1 MTFFD
6 NFRKRL
12 MSATALCSGVLL
24 AAVSASQTA
33 NAGPTGGNVQSGS
46 ATISGSSSNLSITQT
61 SERAYIDWSK
71 FDVDAGDRITFWH
84 DPNFQHSITVNRD
97 TSGIYSQINGT
108 LLSCM
113 SGSLCSPGA
122 ANGGSVWI
130 INPAGVTFGN
140 GARVDVGGLLATTA
154 NIDPS
159 DFANSLIGVA
169 PIEFT
174 GTTNN
179 GGIFVDAGANITG
192 NGSLIA
198 LVAPEVRVN
207 GDITNAN
214 GDILLGST
222 QDFLLNVRFVPAGQS
237 KSTLE
242 LFEYQVDTFGN
253 YTGPQSGSSNA
264 NGLTINGTLTSER
277 IFGSVVSVV
286 DSVLNVNGTLNATGV
301 TSDGETIS
309 LIGDGCMLNDG
320 SGIQSGIPYTIGKVD
335 TKIGSNAQLN
345 AAQGVTSVMGDSVLI
360 DQALTLTDDL
370 RLISLDGGI
379 QLNGALNVGGNAEL
393 ATTGFTGGDIKVG
406 NITAGG
412 TATLSSFAGNV
423 TASDIKGGNVF
434 VAGETGVTVGTVQA
448 RAVAGQTP
456 GDATVTSSA
465 GNVTTGDVTA
475 DGFISIAGQNATTG
489 SLSANAGIIGFADK
503 TFTSNGP
510 INAGDF
516 ALVFANDLKLKGNTT
531 AGTDLTLMSLSG
543 DIEAKDLSA
552 GGNLSTQSAGNTS
565 IGQQSAGGTLTN
577 TATGTLTVTG
587 KSQATGDITMDA
599 GSLLH
604 ANGDITSTAGK
615 IDITTRLTGIDLQNL
630 NAGTDILLNS
640 NGATSV
646 GTLTAGGDINTQS
659 RLGFTITGKSLS
671 GGDTTVS
678 ASSITLSDAMEA
690 TGGSINLGA
699 ASGDLS
705 TTTLKAGGNI
715 QTRAFGNTVI
725 ESAEATGTVTG
736 TAGAI
741 TINSDSNTRISGA
754 VTGKGDVTI
763 SGLSVTLNGDTTSST
778 GSIDLK
784 AQRGNII
791 AQNLNAQ
798 SDITTYS
805 GLQTSIVSQ
814 TAQTGDISALAG
826 TNYLVSGNTT
836 SGQDLDVN
844 ASAISFSNAPIVARD
859 LTLKASGAI
868 STPSLAAGRDISV
881 TSGRGFSIDGLVDAG
896 RDLSVDAQAINLKS
910 GAKSGSD
917 MTLVSKSTVDAPQLD
932 AVGDLSG
939 TATGKFAITGTT
951 TAAGIQVDAGE
962 IDLQGTT
969 RANTGDLGLKARTG
983 NIVTQDLVS
992 AQDISLDAS
1001 GNLTMLNLQ
1010 AGGNISTQSG
1020 GNTRLTSL
1028 QAGGAITGNADRNY
1042 DVSGDVTA
1050 EGDVSLSAG
1059 QTSTTET
1066 FGLVVKGNVLS
1077 NKGGVSL
1084 VSSHDVQ
1091 TEAVTAAGST
1101 LIEAKSGSIDAGAD
1115 VQAGGDAT
1123 LKSDGDIQVQGDV
1136 IGGGKVLLASAS
1148 GNSRTEN
1155 ISAGSDLEVSVN
1167 GNFVAEK
1174 LSAGW
1179 DISTITTGP
1188 SSNQF
1193 IKIAEQTAGGEINA
1207 QTSGLYE
1214 VAGDSLAGGDF
1225 NLNYSGRFAFGG
1237 EVRSTGGGV
1246 KLEAQHSNVVSTA
1259 QDVIA
1264 ENGNVTITG
1273 NESDLNTGNL
1283 SASKGNVFITLA
1295 GDIAVDGDI
1304 STMESLQITRA
1315 NNLSVTGDIVTGT
1328 NVNLTARKDIKV
1340 GNIQS
1345 GNISTESGGDT
1356 HTGSLTTLG
1365 TGTGIEGTA
1374 GGSFTVDGNISSRNR
1389 LIVDASGIVLK
1400 GTTNTENYIQLLSK
1414 GGITTGDLVA
1424 RTSITLETQ
1433 SSNPLGASD
1442 DFITIKSQSAGT
1454 NITAR
1459 TGGAYTVLGDTQ
1471 AGNGIALNAS
1481 DTFHFGGML
1490 KAKTGDISLQSQ
1502 TLGGHNT
1509 AKDIIAEQGNI
1520 LITGNAGSLE
1530 ADSLT
1535 SKTGSVRSGLQG
1547 DITIKGNVEAADIVE
1562 FQLAGGLNT
1571 DASLSIG
1578 GKVNAGSDIKFTVG
1592 KDINTGDLDSGG
1604 SITTQS
1610 GGNTVLASAKA
1621 LGDVVAN
1628 AGGSLE
1634 ISRASQGITPLKT
1647 IAGGDIKLT
1656 AGTDISTGDLV
1667 SGGTITTQSNGN
1679 TVLASV
1685 DARRDILADAAGNFE
1700 ITGKSKSGK
1709 SFKVS
1714 ADGNIKTGDIE
1725 AGLAIETESGG
1736 DTVLASA
1743 DSARGIMI
1751 EAGGNLEITGQSKA
1765 ALALTASA
1773 DGNIKTGDIE
1783 AGQSIVTESGG
1794 NTLLA
1799 SADAGGAIQAF
1810 ADGSLEITKDSK
1822 ASDSVKA
1829 FAGGDITLGGSLLS
1843 GESVVV
1849 TSEGGSVTV
1858 NDINAKNVRLTSE
1871 RISGSTTLIESG
1883 PIAINGDIDAL
1894 RYVLI
1899 ATRGAVSVN
1908 GAVEA
1913 RTALQLFGG
1922 NLHIDTNT
1930 GWLIAPEVEITAMT
1944 GSLVFGNGFTLQSGS
1959 MNVDQAEYAQILAAK
1974 RLTLTAADWSGL
1986 IERQPVQLSTYTAA
2000 GFAESYFHAKRL
2012 PTFLPS
2018 SSPTTSILVGNFGFH
2033 SGAKNIRFLTGNG
2046 GNPLVPDVKIA
2057 GSVTNGGVAGTNMSI
2072 GDALNINWQPGTILI
2087 TGNLGTNTG
2096 GRTATTSDWLGSVS
2110 LAGSNVILG
2119 NQAFYDAYMAD
2130 VQAGTAGSFDA
2141 YLASQDF
2148 ADPAMAGHIWLAA
2161 ENLSFTLADGGSLIQ
2176 QNTIAEGMLGAD
2188 GLWSY
2193 LPAGQDGLFA
2203 LEDGSTP
2210 GQIDL
2215 FGSFVDPTTGQVIA
2229 GVAASL
2235 LDSFLPAG
2243 LTQQPAYRVNSCEIG
2258 TPICAGASSE
2268 DINDTFDF
2276 ELGVIS
2282 PAEYSNV
2289 AILGVEYIEKDE
2301 TEADE

>member
-1 MTFFD
+1 MTFFE

-33 NAGPTGGNVQSGS
+33 NAGPTRGNVQSGS

-309 LIGDGCMLNDG
+309 LIGDGFMLNDG

-335 TKIGSNAQLN
+335 TKIGSNAKLN

-393 ATTGFTGGDIKVG
+393 ATTGFTGGDIKAG

-456 GDATVTSSA
+456 GDATVSSSA

-543 DIEAKDLSA
+543 DIDAKDLSA

-615 IDITTRLTGIDLQNL
+615 IDITTRLAGIDLQNL

-640 NGATSV
+640 NGATHID
-646 GTLTAGGDINTQS
+646 TLTAGGDINTQS

-678 ASSITLSDAMEA
+678 AASITLSDAMEA

-725 ESAEATGTVTG
+725 ESAEATGTITG

-868 STPSLAAGRDISV
+868 SAPSLAAGRDISV

-932 AVGDLSG
+932 AGGDLSG
-939 TATGKFAITGTT
+939 TATGKFAITGTA

-983 NIVTQDLVS
+983 DIVTQNLFA

-1001 GNLTMLNLQ
+1001 GNLTTANLQ
-1010 AGGNISTQSG
+1010 AGQNISTNSG
-1020 GNTRLTSL
+1020 GNTMITSL

-1042 DVSGDVTA
+1042 EVSSDVTA

-1115 VQAGGDAT
+1115 LQAGGDAT

-1136 IGGGKVLLASAS
+1136 IGGGKVLLASMS

-1155 ISAGSDLEVSVN
+1155 ISAGSDLEIGVN
-1167 GNFVAEK
+1167 GNFSAEK
-1174 LSAGW
+1174 LSAGQDIKTTSPFDTFTASSMTSGRDIILEGRH
-1179 DISTITTGP
+1179 DISTGDLTSGRNIDIDLTDSGKITTGNVISANNLSLAASGNITTSALNVGGDISTTTSGP
-1188 SSNQF
+1188 ARSQF
-1193 IKIAEQTAGGEINA
+1193 IKISEQTAGGDINA

-1214 VAGDSLAGGDF
+1214 VAGDSLASGDF

-1273 NESDLNTGNL
+1273 NDSDLNTGDL
-1283 SASKGNVFITLA
+1283 SASKGDIFITLA
-1295 GDIAVDGDI
+1295 GDIAVDGDV
-1304 STMESLQITRA
+1304 TAMRSLQIPSA

-1328 NVNLTARKDIKV
+1328 NVSLTARKNITV
-1340 GNIQS
+1340 GNVQS
-1345 GNISTESGGDT
+1345 GNIDTDSGGNT
-1356 HTGSLTTLG
+1356 RIASLTSLG
-1365 TGTGIEGTA
+1365 AGSQVEGIA
-1374 GGSFTVDGNISSRNR
+1374 GGSYTVDGDIDAAVN
-1389 LIVDASGIVLK
+1389 LIIDASGIVLK
-1400 GTTNTENYIQLLSK
+1400 GTTNTGGAIQLLSK
-1414 GGITTGDLVA
+1414 GGITTGDLIA
-1424 RTSITLETQ
+1424 HTSITTETQ
-1433 SSNPLGASD
+1433 KTDPYGASD
-1442 DFITIKSQSAGT
+1442 DFITIKSQTAGSQISAK
-1454 NITAR
+1454 
-1459 TGGAYTVLGDTQ
+1459 TGGAYTILGDTQ
-1471 AGNGIALNAS
+1471 AGSGFALNAS

-1490 KAKTGDISLQSQ
+1490 KATAGDISLQSQ
-1502 TLGGHNT
+1502 TLSGHNT
-1509 AKDIIAEQGNI
+1509 AKDIIAERGNI

-1535 SKTGSVRSGLQG
+1535 SKMGSVRSGLQG
-1547 DITIKGNVEAADIVE
+1547 DITINGNVEAADIVE

-1571 DASLSIG
+1571 DTSLSIG
-1578 GKVNAGSDIKFTVG
+1578 GNVTAG
-1592 KDINTGDLDSGG
+1592 KDIKL
-1604 SITTQS
+1604 
-1610 GGNTVLASAKA
+1610 SAGK
-1621 LGDVVAN
+1621 
-1628 AGGSLE
+1628 
-1634 ISRASQGITPLKT
+1634 
-1647 IAGGDIKLT
+1647 
-1656 AGTDISTGDLV
+1656 DISTGKL
-1667 SGGTITTQSNGN
+1667 
-1679 TVLASV
+1679 
-1685 DARRDILADAAGNFE
+1685 
-1700 ITGKSKSGK
+1700 K
-1709 SFKVS
+1709 
-1714 ADGNIKTGDIE
+1714 
-1725 AGLAIETESGG
+1725 AGLAIETKSGG

-1743 DSARGIMI
+1743 DSGRGIMI

-1765 ALALTASA
+1765 ALAFTASA

-1871 RISGSTTLIESG
+1871 RISGNTTLIESG
-1883 PIAINGDIDAL
+1883 PITINGDIDAL
-1894 RYVLI
+1894 RYLLI
-1899 ATRGAVSVN
+1899 ATRGGVSVN

-1913 RTALQLFGG
+1913 GTALQLFGG
-1922 NLHIDTNT
+1922 NLHIDTSN
-1930 GWLIAPEVEITAMT
+1930 GWLIAPEVDITAMT
-1944 GSLVFGNGFTLQSGS
+1944 GSLIFGNGYTLQSGS
-1959 MNVDQAEYAQILAAK
+1959 MNISQAEYTQIMASK
-1974 RLTLTAADWSGL
+1974 RLTLIASDWSGL
-1986 IERQPVQLSTYTAA
+1986 IERQPVQLSTYTAS
-2000 GFAESYFHAKRL
+2000 GFAESYFNATRL
-2012 PTFLPS
+2012 PTFLPT
-2018 SSPTTSILVGNFGFH
+2018 SSPTTSILVGNLAFH
-2033 SGAKNIRFLTGNG
+2033 SGTTNIQFLTGSG
-2046 GNPLVPDVKIA
+2046 SNPLVPDVKIA

-2215 FGSFVDPTTGQVIA
+2215 FGSFADPTTGQVIT

-2235 LDSFLPAG
+2235 LDSLLPAG

-2301 TEADE
+2301 TEVDE